1 MSMPKAKV
9 QRTLF
14 DVPVLVGG
22 LFAATDRYRVF
33 REKILPALV
42 ACREQLAGLYC
53 ADNGRPGIEPVLLA
67 GVTLL
72 QFMEKAP
79 DRRAAENVRLH
90 LGWKYALDLELGDA
104 GFHATSLVNF
114 RARLLA
120 GGQERVAFEAL
131 LKALRAEGLIRKR
144 SAQRLDSTH
153 VLGCVAKMSRLE
165 CVRETVR
172 LVLEAIK
179 RAGATDKLEDWATWA
194 ERYVRY
200 RDCLGTG

>member
-72 QFMEKAP
+72 QFMEKTP
-79 DRRAAENVRLH
+79 DQRAASIMICCN
-90 LGWKYALDLELGDA
+90 
-104 GFHATSLVNF
+104 
-114 RARLLA
+114 
-120 GGQERVAFEAL
+120 GGGGR
-131 LKALRAEGLIRKR
+131 
-144 SAQRLDSTH
+144 
-153 VLGCVAKMSRLE
+153 
-165 CVRETVR
+165 
-172 LVLEAIK
+172 
-179 RAGATDKLEDWATWA
+179 
-194 ERYVRY
+194 
-200 RDCLGTG
+200 